1 MRRIYYKKL
10 VRDRIPK
17 RIDEHGGKYEL
28 RKLSDSDFKKELLRK
43 VEEEAGGL
51 SNARVKSEIISEMG
65 DLLDVLKE
73 IKKVF
78 KISSKELS
86 ESRSKEFKRKGG
98 FAKKLYLIWSEDTGY
113 KSNERKSKK

>member
-1 MRRIYYKKL
+1 MRRTYYKKL

-17 RIDEHGGKYEL
+17 RIDEHGGKYEVK
-28 RKLSDSDFKKELLRK
+28 KLSGHNFKKELLRK

-51 SNARVKSEIISEMG
+51 SNAKTRSEIISEMG

-73 IKKVF
+73 IKKVL
-78 KISSKELS
+78 KINPKELI
-86 ESRSKEFKRKGG
+86 ESRTMEFRRKGG